1 MFTRKFETQL
11 LYDELHKRAV
21 ANDHSVITY
30 EELNKLVGGDVQ
42 REYYSYLWTAKEA
55 AQKDTGRLFGTVKK
69 LGVKLL
75 TPAEQASEPDA
86 AIRDIRKKTKRRLD
100 RLSRVQYS
108 ELPDAAKQRHNVA
121 ASVIGALHLMTS
133 ASKIKKLEAK
143 VQERREKLDF
153 GDTIKL
159 FE

>member
-11 LYDELHKRAV
+11 LYDELMKRAV

-30 EELNKLVGGDVQ
+30 AELNKLVGGDTQRKYRTYLRTATKSVQ
-42 REYYSYLWTAKEA
+42 N
-55 AQKDTGRLFGTVKK
+55 DTGRLFGTVKTV
-69 LGVKLL
+69 GVKLL

-86 AIRDIRKKTKRRLD
+86 AIREVRSTSKRRLA
-100 RLSRVQYS
+100 RLSKVQYA

-133 ASKIKKLEAK
+133 KSKIGRIEDKI
-143 VQERREKLDF
+143 QERQEKLDF
-153 GDTIKL
+153 SATIAL